1 MIMATRAEKF
11 RAAQERHPT
20 ERAEKKARVH
30 ETKKSRVKRAL
41 HAHPNAR
48 AGRKATVALEPRP
61 AKGRPSRKST
71 RASAN
76 RGRSDVAVSELR
88 AERWH
93 SSPKARAAEYRN
105 RK

>member
-11 RAAQERHPT
+11 RATQERHPT
-20 ERAEKKARVH
+20 ERAEKKARDHEAKTGRIKRKLHVH
-30 ETKKSRVKRAL
+30 T
-41 HAHPNAR
+41 NAR
-48 AGRKATVALEPRP
+48 AGKKATVALEPRP

-93 SSPKARAAEYRN
+93 SSPKVRAAEYRN